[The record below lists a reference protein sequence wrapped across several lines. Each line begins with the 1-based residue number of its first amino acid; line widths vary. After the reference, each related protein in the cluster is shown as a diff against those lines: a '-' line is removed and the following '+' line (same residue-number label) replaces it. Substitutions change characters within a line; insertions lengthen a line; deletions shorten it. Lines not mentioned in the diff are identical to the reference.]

1 MVTMTRNQLE
11 QIARLCVQEQG
22 GSETGVKGEASLMA
36 NLARKHGREVY
47 EYVRNS
53 GWFSRAAYWMDNGR
67 ATGQQVDWVADVLI
81 NGNVTLPP
89 YVDEHD
95 AFGDIVWISTGAVRD
110 RSAYIKDVTVIRNRY
125 GATYT
130 FYCFLHEHSD
140 PFGYTTKPV
149 DGVVDGVVEG
159 VVDGVVEGDGIF
171 LRVGD

>member
-1 MVTMTRNQLE
+1 MTMTKQELE

-22 GSETGVKGEASLMA
+22 GSEAGVKGEASLMA

-53 GWFSRAAYWMDNGR
+53 GWFSKAKFWMEH
-67 ATGQQVDWVADVLI
+67 GQASLEQISWVEDVLV
-81 NGNVTLPP
+81 NGHTTIPS

-95 AFGDIVWISTGAVRD
+95 CFSDIRSISTGDVRD

-130 FYCFLHEHSD
+130 FHCFLHAHSD
-140 PFGYTTKPV
+140 PFGYTSKPA
-149 DGVVDGVVEG
+149 DT
-159 VVDGVVEGDGIF
+159 DGIY
-171 LRVGD
+171 LEVGT

>member
-1 MVTMTRNQLE
+1 MVTMTREQLE

-22 GSETGVKGEASLMA
+22 GSEAGVKGEASLMA

-53 GWFSRAAYWMDNGR
+53 GWFSKAKYWMQYGS
-67 ATGQQVDWVADVLI
+67 ATQEQVDWVADVLI
-81 NGNVTLPP
+81 NGNATLPP

-95 AFGDIVWISTGAVRD
+95 CFSDIRSISTGDVRD

-130 FYCFLHEHSD
+130 FYCFLHAHSD
-140 PFGYTTKPV
+140 PFGYTSKSKEKVLPDPDDQAV
-149 DGVVDGVVEG
+149 YLQIGE
-159 VVDGVVEGDGIF
+159 
-171 LRVGD
+171 

>member
-1 MVTMTRNQLE
+1 MTRQELE

-22 GSETGVKGEASLMA
+22 GSEAGVKGEASLMM

-53 GWFSRAAYWMDNGR
+53 GWFSRAKYWMENGH
-67 ATGQQVDWVADVLI
+67 ATQEQVDLVADVLI
-81 NGNVTLPP
+81 NGNATLPS

-95 AFGDIVWISTGAVRD
+95 AFGDIAWISTGAVRD

-130 FYCFLHEHSD
+130 FYCFLHEYSD
-140 PFGYTTKPV
+140 PFGYTSKPA
-149 DGVVDGVVEG
+149 D
-159 VVDGVVEGDGIF
+159 DGIY
-171 LRVGD
+171 LEVGG

>member
-1 MVTMTRNQLE
+1 MVTMTREQLE

-22 GSETGVKGEASLMA
+22 GSEAGVKGEASLMA

-53 GWFSRAAYWMDNGR
+53 EWFSKAKYWMQYGS
-67 ATGQQVDWVADVLI
+67 ATQEQVDWVADVLI
-81 NGNVTLPP
+81 NGNATLPP

-95 AFGDIVWISTGAVRD
+95 CFSDIRSISTGDVRD

-130 FYCFLHEHSD
+130 FYCFLHAHSD
-140 PFGYTTKPV
+140 PFGYTSKSKEKVLPDPDDQAV
-149 DGVVDGVVEG
+149 YLQIGE
-159 VVDGVVEGDGIF
+159 
-171 LRVGD
+171 

>member
-1 MVTMTRNQLE
+1 MTMTREQLK

-22 GSETGVKGEASLMA
+22 GSEAGVKGEASLMA

-53 GWFSRAAYWMDNGR
+53 GWFSKAKYWMDNGN
-67 ATGQQVDWVADVLI
+67 ATSQQVDWVADVLI
-81 NGNVTLPP
+81 NEHATLPP

-95 AFGDIVWISTGAVRD
+95 CFGDIAWISTGAVRD

-125 GATYT
+125 GSTYT
-130 FYCFLHEHSD
+130 FWGFLHEHSD

-149 DGVVDGVVEG
+149 DGAVDGAVEG
-159 VVDGVVEGDGIF
+159 NGIF

>member
-1 MVTMTRNQLE
+1 VTMTRNQLK

-22 GSETGVKGEASLMA
+22 GSESGVKGEASLMA
-36 NLARKHGREVY
+36 NLAGKHGREVY

-53 GWFSRAAYWMDNGR
+53 GWFSRASYWMENGS
-67 ATGQQVDWVADVLI
+67 ATQEQVDWVEDVLV
-81 NGNVTLPP
+81 NGNATLPP

-95 AFGDIVWISTGAVRD
+95 CFSDIAWISTGSVRD

-140 PFGYTTKPV
+140 PFGYTSKPS
-149 DGVVDGVVEG
+149 DA
-159 VVDGVVEGDGIF
+159 DGIF
-171 LRVGD
+171 LEVGT